1 MAVAS
6 EQRLVWKNGLHRWIQ
21 RKNLVQ
27 ATWLVSI
34 YLSWKGIRSSK
45 ISKFE
50 LYDVITLDL
59 SLVWKN
65 GLHRWIQR
73 KNLVQAVSI
82 STGIVGVGA
91 QIFGALELQP

>member
-1 MAVAS
+1 MVVAS
-6 EQRLVWKNGLHRWIQ
+6 KQRLVSKNGLHRWIQ

-27 ATWLVSI
+27 VTWVVAF